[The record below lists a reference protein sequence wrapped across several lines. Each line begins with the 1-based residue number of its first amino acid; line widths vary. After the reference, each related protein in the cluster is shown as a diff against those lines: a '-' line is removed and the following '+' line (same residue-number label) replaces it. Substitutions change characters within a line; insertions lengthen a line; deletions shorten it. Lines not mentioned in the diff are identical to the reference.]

1 MKKYRK
7 AFGAALIIFTILA
20 SSVTLSYFLT
30 STNVGYMAVSR
41 IKILNL
47 RFIIGNDTHSDQLK
61 VAIQNLESYS
71 ITISNGSINKIFAT
85 SLNPEPALIEEGYSA
100 FVTLTFTPHT
110 FVDGIQYDVELYATV
125 GIPIGSRWT
134 FDAEYSAQHDYD
146 MILPAPLHETLRAA
160 QLIVASSIITTL
172 GVAFGSFAYSL
183 FDRVRKRALSIRELA
198 TLIGINS
205 NISLLIPII
214 GKDLYDYNYTWVP
227 NLSPFLV
234 IVSLVFLG
242 YGIFHLIGLDI
253 EAEKRRAKIYAIL
266 LLIATL
272 FAIVVFF
279 SVMTKF
285 ATI

>member
-1 MKKYRK
+1 MEKYRK
-7 AFGAALIIFTILA
+7 AFGAALIVFIVLA
-20 SSVTLSYFLT
+20 SIITLNYFQT
-30 STNVGYMAVSR
+30 STTVGYMAVSR
-41 IKILNL
+41 IKILNV
-47 RFIIGNDTHSDQLK
+47 RFIIGNDTHSDQLR
-61 VAIQNLESYS
+61 VAIQNLQSDS
-71 ITISNGSINKIFAT
+71 ITISNGSLNRVFAT
-85 SLNPEPALIEEGYSA
+85 SLSPEPALIEEGYSA
-100 FVTLTFTPHT
+100 FITLTFKPYT
-110 FVDGIQYDVELYATV
+110 FIDGIEYDVELYSTV
-125 GIPIGSRWT
+125 GIPICSRWT

-146 MILPAPLHETLRAA
+146 MILPAPFHETLRTA
-160 QLIVASSIITTL
+160 QLIVASSIITIM
-172 GVAFGSFAYSL
+172 GVAFGSFVYSL

-227 NLSPFLV
+227 NLSLFLV

-253 EAEKRRAKIYAIL
+253 ETEKRRAKIYAIL

-272 FAIVVFF
+272 FAIFAFF
-279 SVMTKF
+279 SVVTKF